1 MRHKTWLG
9 ALSLLVI
16 MAIPAWAEEKQIVLN
31 KENGFKASFNEAI
44 ANAKA
49 GNTYVVSL
57 ADAVMGMLEINI
69 AHQVEKFRPQIV
81 ITDKDRKKLAQ
92 HLAASRGGNISNY
105 QVRIGTGKQY
115 FVTVKDQTGAV
126 VSTPFSIDFRAMPV
140 PNLHAPNQDFCGAF
154 QIVSISS

>member
-140 PNLHAPNQDFCGAF
+140 PNPHAPNQDFATAKELKFGE
-154 QIVSISS
+154 